1 MTSHISEIN
10 FFYFS
15 CSLRA
20 KRRAQGCAAHFE
32 ASIRPIL
39 RSVAAHQGSFAPK
52 SVPGGPKS
60 VPGAPKIGPW
70 GSKIGPW
77 GVLGGSWRASRELQG
92 LRKAPRALQGAPRG
106 QFWEILDECWSNF
119 GVIVVDFLINKLLK
133 LHVIFVLQTL
143 QLLSEKIMDFTP
155 SEPLI

>member
-1 MTSHISEIN
+1 MTSQITETIVFN
-10 FFYFS
+10 FFF
-15 CSLRA
+15 SLRA

-60 VPGAPKIGPW
+60 VPGAPKSVPGGQKSVHG
-70 GSKIGPW
+70 GSKIGPR

-92 LRKAPRALQGAPRG
+92 LRKAPRALQGAPGG
-106 QFWEILDECWSNF
+106 QFWHIFETCLEGF
-119 GVIVVDFLINKLLK
+119 GEV
-133 LHVIFVLQTL
+133 
-143 QLLSEKIMDFTP
+143 
-155 SEPLI
+155 